1 MSPSLVTI
9 AAMALTDN
17 QRAQIIEVFEKFV
30 AQRAKNL
37 SKLKLDDLK
46 FNVVA
51 LRASAKMLDFTTA
64 IDLLRYR
71 VAQHVERGSVTA
83 MGTALQRVAKII
95 AGSGSGVAGAD
106 IEVVKGGRR
115 YFVQVKSGPDTA
127 NKDIAQNIATLLNS
141 ARARNPEAA
150 CVLGV
155 CYARPDQ
162 ISGIAKQELQSRGVA
177 LKVGREFWEFISGD
191 PDCMAELLELA
202 RDAAERVSAETKFA
216 DDVEAKVQELA
227 TEFDAKYGSDL
238 TDAAVWEKFL
248 ADNS

>member
-1 MSPSLVTI
+1 
-9 AAMALTDN
+9 MALSDE
-17 QRAQIIEVFEKFV
+17 QRREILDIFEKFV

-51 LRASAKMLDFTTA
+51 LRASAKMLDFETA
-64 IDLLRYR
+64 VDLLRYR

-83 MGTALQRVAKII
+83 MGTALQKVAKII
-95 AGSGSGVAGAD
+95 AGAGSGVEGAD
-106 IEVVKGGRR
+106 IEVVKGGHR
-115 YFVQVKSGPDTA
+115 YFVQIKSGPDTA

-141 ARARNPEAA
+141 ARLRDPEAS

-162 ISGIAKQELQSRGVA
+162 ISGIAKGELQSRGVA

-191 PDCMAELLELA
+191 TDCMAEIMELA
-202 RDAAERVSAETKFA
+202 REGADRVSAKTKFA

-227 TEFDAKYGSDL
+227 ANFDAKHGSDL
-238 TDAAVWEKFL
+238 SDAEVWEKFL
-248 ADNS
+248 TDNS